1 MRGREKSREPKDIIC
16 EIEKLVADGVKEVML
31 LGQNVN
37 SYGKNLENPVS
48 FAELLKMVED
58 IDGLERIRFMTSHP
72 KDLSDELIDVM
83 AHSDKIC
90 RHFHL
95 PLQSGSDRILKVMN
109 RHYTKER
116 YLSLVDKLK
125 AAMPDIS
132 ITTDIIVG
140 FPGETEEDFLETLD
154 VVRKSGYDSA
164 YTFCLLYTS
173 PSPRDTR

>member
-1 MRGREKSREPKDIIC
+1 
-16 EIEKLVADGVKEVML
+16 ML

-95 PLQSGSDRILKVMN
+95 PLQSGSDTDIEGNEPPLYEGAISVACF
-109 RHYTKER
+109 
-116 YLSLVDKLK
+116 DKLK
-125 AAMPDIS
+125 TAMPDIS

-140 FPGETEEDFLETLD
+140 FPGEYGGGF
-154 VVRKSGYDSA
+154 
-164 YTFCLLYTS
+164 
-173 PSPRDTR
+173 P